1 MTFIDNIKVR
11 GKLFLG
17 FAIVLIALVA
27 VAILGIVDVRSVND
41 NYANALEH
49 NVRRHTI
56 LQEVSTSLMDI
67 RRVVALAA
75 LHSGEHQGL
84 GGLNTDLLRE
94 INTAHANI
102 NTLLTEYVENLR
114 ESDMDGLELRD
125 SEARAN
131 SLRQQINDYMILVP
145 PTVFANA
152 ERGATLR
159 SNSVEAI
166 IYGLGMMDD
175 IYELY
180 TVMMEEYQRYMI
192 TIVEVMN
199 ARSNNTMHLLIGA
212 SAGAVFLGILIALF
226 ISHAITRPVKDMVV
240 AMDDIT
246 KGNFNVN
253 LELHRKDEFGVL
265 DHSINNLITTIKSVM
280 ASIDDIIIAAGQK
293 GDLEFHIDTRGY
305 QNAWLGVLEDL
316 NRLCEVIDEPVVEVR
331 NVMANL
337 SSGDFS
343 KKIMGDYKGDFLTIK
358 NGVNGTID
366 ALNGYISEMSG
377 VLSSIADGDLTQG
390 ISREYLGSFS
400 EIKRSINH
408 IAASLNTTMQEISAS
423 TEQVLAG
430 AKQISQSSMDLA
442 NGAQSQASSVE
453 ELNASIDLI
462 NHQTRANAENTATAK
477 VLSSK
482 SSSNAND
489 GNAAMKQMLDAMMA
503 IRESSSSISRINSVI
518 QEISFQTNL
527 LSLNAA
533 VEAARAGDHGRGFGV
548 VAEEVR
554 SLATRSQVAAGETTE
569 LIQDSIARVEEG
581 STIAKSTASS
591 LETIVTN
598 ANDVTE
604 LITSIANSSTEQAEA
619 VNQISIGLQQIST
632 IVQSNAAVSE
642 ETAAAAEELNAQ
654 ADVLQ
659 QLVSHFKL

>member
-17 FAIVLIALVA
+17 FAVILIALIA
-27 VAILGIVDVRSVND
+27 VAILGVVDVRSVN
-41 NYANALEH
+41 NSYSNVLTY
-49 NVRRHTI
+49 NVRRYSI
-56 LQEVSTSLMDI
+56 LQEISTSLMDI
-67 RRVVALAA
+67 RRVVALGA
-75 LHSGEHQGL
+75 LQSGEHPGL
-84 GGLNTDLLRE
+84 GDLQRESNEAHTNVTRLLDEYMVILNNSPNMETSERMESESRAHALRRE
-94 INTAHANI
+94 IDT
-102 NTLLTEYVENLR
+102 
-114 ESDMDGLELRD
+114 
-125 SEARAN
+125 
-131 SLRQQINDYMILVP
+131 YMNRVP
-145 PTVFANA
+145 RVVFANA
-152 ERGATLR
+152 AIGPAQRA
-159 SNSVEAI
+159 NSVAYI
-166 IYGLGMMDD
+166 IEGFNMMDD
-175 IYELY
+175 IYSIY
-180 TVMMEEYQRYMI
+180 MQMMDEYQRYMRD
-192 TIVEVMN
+192 IVDIMDSRADV
-199 ARSNNTMHLLIGA
+199 TTWLLIGA
-212 SAGAVFLGILIALF
+212 SAGAVLLGIIIALF
-226 ISHAITRPVKDMVV
+226 ISHAITRPVRDMVV
-240 AMDDIT
+240 AMDDVA

-253 LELHRKDEFGVL
+253 LELDRKDEFGVL
-265 DHSINNLITTIKSVM
+265 DRSMSSLITTIKSVT
-280 ASIDDIIIAAGQK
+280 ASIDEIIVAAGQK
-293 GDLEFHIDTRGY
+293 GDLEYHIDTRGY
-305 QNAWLGVLEDL
+305 QNAWLAVLEDL
-316 NRLCEVIDEPVVEVR
+316 NRLCEIIDEPVVEVR

-337 SSGDFS
+337 SNGDFS
-343 KKIMGDYKGDFLTIK
+343 KKIAGDYKGDFLTIK

-366 ALNGYISEMSG
+366 SLSGYISEMSG
-377 VLSSIADGDLTQG
+377 ILSSIADGDLTQG

-408 IAASLNTTMQEISAS
+408 IAASLNTTMQEIAAS

-482 SSSNAND
+482 SSANATD
-489 GNAAMKQMLDAMMA
+489 GNAAMKQMLDAMTA

-598 ANDVTE
+598 ANDVME
-604 LITSIANSSTEQAEA
+604 LISSISNSSTEQAEA